1 MKSIH
6 QSGMQCVSV
15 RKHAF
20 AVERS
25 EKERNNL
32 VDFWEWILEILKNI
46 YLNCLRNLVSR
57 P

>member
-32 VDFWEWILEILKNI
+32 VDFWEWILEILKNKF
-46 YLNCLRNLVSR
+46 LNCLKNLVSR